1 MFDTIKSSAA
11 MGTFRSMEKDLVA
24 HHEFDPSDHDDD
36 SMYGV
41 PQQDSFNSGLASR
54 GSDPVNLGM
63 HLHEAIHSTVII
75 KTPPDEKDVPALLA
89 DVVSSENANSVEGPS
104 TPPSQEPPPAYT
116 GSVRSSR
123 RSSYAT
129 RSMRDGRGTVLREA
143 DLGTG
148 VDTIRPVKKVDT
160 AGSLRLSHEF
170 VGSQREGSGS
180 TPSSPVTPKS
190 PHKRALSES
199 MRAGQSIVD
208 DIILPIC
215 ARVSRRLQ
223 ISDRSDRLMVRLNF
237 QDDTRRYGRSRDRV
251 AKHDFTWVF

>member
-1 MFDTIKSSAA
+1 M
-11 MGTFRSMEKDLVA
+11 
-24 HHEFDPSDHDDD
+24 
-36 SMYGV
+36 
-41 PQQDSFNSGLASR
+41 
-54 GSDPVNLGM
+54 NLGM
-63 HLHEAIHSTVII
+63 QLDDAIHSTVII
-75 KTPPDEKDVPALLA
+75 KALPDEKDVPGLLA
-89 DVVSSENANSVEGPS
+89 DGVSSENADGVEGPS

-160 AGSLRLSHEF
+160 VGSLRLSHEF
-170 VGSQREGSGS
+170 VGSQREGGSGS

-215 ARVSRRLQ
+215 VRVSRGL
-223 ISDRSDRLMVRLNF
+223 
-237 QDDTRRYGRSRDRV
+237 
-251 AKHDFTWVF
+251 

>member
-1 MFDTIKSSAA
+1 
-11 MGTFRSMEKDLVA
+11 MEKDLVIQ
-24 HHEFDPSDHDDD
+24 HEFEPSDHDDD

-41 PQQDSFNSGLASR
+41 PPQDSFNTGLATR
-54 GSDPVNLGM
+54 GSEPLGLGM
-63 HLHEAIHSTVII
+63 LPEAVHSTVII
-75 KTPPDEKDVPALLA
+75 KTPPREKDVPTLLA
-89 DVVSSENANSVEGPS
+89 EEVPPESADSVEEPS

-160 AGSLRLSHEF
+160 VGSLRLSHEF

-199 MRAGQSIVD
+199 MKAGQSIVD

-215 ARVSRRLQ
+215 TRVSRRLQ
-223 ISDRSDRLMVRLNF
+223 IPDRFSPADGTAKF
-237 QDDTRRYGRSRDRV
+237 TRRYTTIWMLERSSR
-251 AKHDFTWVF
+251 